1 MSRCNNI
8 VTHGSR
14 LLKTHWFLHYGFR
27 GRLWIRQIT
36 VHGTIY
42 EFAKLPGLDRR
53 GVPASSGAIGR
64 PRKKRAVPLVGI
76 IRNPRSHRNKG
87 HAAELADCSNILTQ
101 TPATRAAL
109 VGTLAE
115 FHRRGI
121 DYLVVDGGDGTVR
134 DVLTCGAAIFGDD
147 WPDLIVL
154 PKGKTNA
161 LAIDLGL
168 PGGWTLP
175 EALEAASRGRAVTRN
190 PIRVVPADGNGC
202 VQGFFLGGGVFT
214 IATQMGQEAHRWGAF
229 NGLAVALAT
238 LWAVTLSIFGRQ
250 GNRWRRL
257 TPMRL
262 REPHSGQELSH
273 SRHGQRGERFMFAAT
288 SFENFPLGIR
298 PFGRNVGAGMKVLVI
313 DSPLRWL
320 LIMLPLLLAGISGRF
335 LERAGLHR
343 FAADDVEA
351 DLGGSFILDG
361 EAFPE
366 GRYRIQNGPLLR
378 FIVP

>member
-1 MSRCNNI
+1 
-8 VTHGSR
+8 
-14 LLKTHWFLHYGFR
+14 
-27 GRLWIRQIT
+27 

-53 GVPASSGAIGR
+53 DAHASPGVVAR

-87 HAAELADCSNILTQ
+87 HAAELADCSNILTE

-109 VGTLAE
+109 AETLAE

-134 DVLTCGAAIFGDD
+134 DVLTCGAAIFCDN

-168 PGGWTLP
+168 PSGWTLP
-175 EALEAASRGRAVTRN
+175 EALEAAARGRSEMRA
-190 PIRVVPADGNGC
+190 PIRVVHASGQGC
-202 VQGFFLGGGVFT
+202 VQGFFLGAGIFT
-214 IATQMGQEAHRWGAF
+214 LATRMGQEAHRWGAF
-229 NGLAVALAT
+229 NGLAVALTT
-238 LWAVTLSIFGRQ
+238 LWTIMLSVFGRR
-250 GNRWRRL
+250 GNPSRHL

-262 REPHSGQELSH
+262 REPHSGQPLPH
-273 SRHGQRGERFMFAAT
+273 SRHGRRGERFLFVAT
-288 SFENFPLGIR
+288 TFENFPLGIR
-298 PFGRNVGAGMKVLVI
+298 PFGSNAGKGMKVLVL
-313 DSPLRWL
+313 DTPLRWL
-320 LIMLPLLLAGISGRF
+320 LAMMPVLLTGITARF

-343 FAADDVEA
+343 FSANDVEA

-361 EAFPE
+361 EEFPE